1 MSRPLC
7 ASIATAIRLSSVRLL
22 TVATSSRSP
31 RPPTPRQAT
40 STAASPTAAG
50 RRTCPRRGGYVAGLA
65 LLDGRR
71 PLLSVASDQGGQ
83 PAPAALTLTAGGRLA
98 SRTAF
103 PGLRRA
109 ALRRRLRAQPR
120 RLRPHALPADADR
133 RARRRG
139 RSRSRTVIDGRPLS
153 LEAGGWGVDR
163 EGRALVTVTYSR
175 TTIALRYLPDGRL
188 DPSYGRDGIARVG
201 NVTAYPA
208 LVRRDG
214 RLYVLAGDDRRD
226 TQVIALDAR
235 GRRVAGFR
243 TRTLMSGR
251 FAQLPQPVGHHRRPG
266 WPCARRRRRPVPQR
280 LGRAARRRRACRP
293 ALRRPRAGARSPD
306 FTANRIVR
314 DRRGRIVVAGSAEA
328 ARGSFQAAVTRLSA
342 RGRLDRRF
350 GIVSKRLGALRGVN
364 LVASQARH
372 VAVDDRGRIV
382 IAGEVY
388 DDDYE
393 LRDDLGKSYPAI
405 ARLHG

>member
-1 MSRPLC
+1 M
-7 ASIATAIRLSSVRLL
+7 
-22 TVATSSRSP
+22 
-31 RPPTPRQAT
+31 T
-40 STAASPTAAG
+40 STAASRTAAG
-50 RRTCPRRGGYVAGLA
+50 RRICPNAAVTSPGCA

-71 PLLSVASDQGGQ
+71 PLLSVASDQGGK
-83 PAPAALTLTAGGRLA
+83 PAPTALTLTAGGRLA
-98 SRTAF
+98 RRTAF
-103 PGLRRA
+103 PALGAPRFADGYALSLAGSAPTRYRLTRIGA
-109 ALRRRLRAQPR
+109 ADGVEIT
-120 RLRPHALPADADR
+120 LPE
-133 RARRRG
+133 
-139 RSRSRTVIDGRPLS
+139 VIDGRPLS

-163 EGRALVTVTYSR
+163 AGRALVTVTYSR
-175 TTIALRYLPDGRL
+175 KTIALRYLPDGRL

-201 NVTAYPA
+201 DVTAYPA

-251 FAQLPQPVGHHRRPG
+251 FANYLSPSDIIAGPGGRVLVAGGGLFRSGWVAQL
-266 WPCARRRRRPVPQR
+266 ARD
-280 LGRAARRRRACRP
+280 GRADRRFGDRGLVAIR
-293 ALRRPRAGARSPD
+293 D
-306 FTANRIVR
+306 FTATRIVR
-314 DRRGRIVVAGSAEA
+314 DRRGRIVVAGSADA
-328 ARGSFQAAVTRLSA
+328 ARGSFEAAVARLSA

-350 GIVSKRLGALRGVN
+350 GVVSKRLGALRGVR

-382 IAGEVY
+382 LAGEVY

>member
-1 MSRPLC
+1 MR
-7 ASIATAIRLSSVRLL
+7 SVSAPVRFL
-22 TVATSSRSP
+22 TVA
-31 RPPTPRQAT
+31 ALLLAL
-40 STAASPTAAG
+40 AAPGDLDRGFANGGRAAYL
-50 RRTCPRRGGYVAGLA
+50 PERGGYVAGLA

-71 PLLSVASDQGGQ
+71 PLLSVASDHGGQ

-98 SRTAF
+98 SRTALAA
-103 PGLRRA
+103 GSARRA
-109 ALRRRLRAQPR
+109 SPTATRSASPGSAPTRYRLTRIGATDGVT
-120 RLRPHALPADADR
+120 LTLPD
-133 RARRRG
+133 
-139 RSRSRTVIDGRPLS
+139 VIDGRPLS

-163 EGRALVTVTYSR
+163 AGRALVTVTYAAHDAR
-175 TTIALRYLPDGRL
+175 ALRYLRDGRL

-251 FAQLPQPVGHHRRPG
+251 FANYLSPSDIIAGPGGRVLVAGGGLFRSGWVAQLEP
-266 WPCARRRRRPVPQR
+266 
-280 LGRAARRRRACRP
+280 RRARRP
-293 ALRRPRAGARSPD
+293 ALRRPRAGRDRRTSPR
-306 FTANRIVR
+306 TRIVR
-314 DRRGRIVVAGSAEA
+314 DRRGRIVIAGSAEA
-328 ARGSFQAAVTRLSA
+328 ARGSFQAAVARLSA

-350 GIVSKRLGALRGVN
+350 GVVAKRLGSLRGVN